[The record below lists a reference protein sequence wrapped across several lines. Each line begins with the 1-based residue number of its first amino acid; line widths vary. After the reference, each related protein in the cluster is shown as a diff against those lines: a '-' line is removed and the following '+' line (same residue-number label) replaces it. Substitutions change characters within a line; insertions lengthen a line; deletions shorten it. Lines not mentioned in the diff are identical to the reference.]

1 MKKIKQKQTKKTA
14 EAMES
19 ALRYQQS
26 GNLQEAEYAY
36 RKILREQPNNV
47 RASFGLAFIL
57 QQKGGAAEAIP
68 WYQKALKLN
77 PEFVDALYN
86 MGSICHQR
94 GQLDEAASYYEK
106 ALQLNPQLA
115 MAYNNLGS
123 ILQQKG
129 RFDEAIGL
137 YQKALQH
144 NPGLVSAYNNLGLA
158 FQEKGQFEEA
168 MGCHRKALSLQPE
181 HPTVHFNIGVL
192 LLMHGD
198 YEKGWQEYEWRR
210 KARDYRGRNFAR
222 PLWDGSDV
230 SGRTILLHS
239 EKGFEGFG
247 DTIQFIR
254 YAPLLAER
262 GAKVVVECQKE
273 LTSLIRNAGG
283 VTQVVSYGEP
293 LPEFDLHCPYLSLPA
308 VFKTT
313 IGSIPSKTPYITAD
327 SGLAQKWR
335 DRTAQDIS
343 GFKVGL
349 VWAGNLAHPRSQYRS
364 CSLDQFL
371 PLAQL
376 DGITIYSL
384 QKGEAAAMAKDPPA
398 GMKVVDYTGDFNDFS
413 DAAALMEN
421 LDLVISVDTAAA
433 HLAGALGKP
442 IWTLL
447 PFVPEWRW
455 LLDREDSPWYP
466 TMRIFRQSSAGDWAG
481 VIARVTD
488 ELRKIAGCSE
498 NNINTI

>member
-1 MKKIKQKQTKKTA
+1 MKKIKQKQTRKIT
-14 EAMES
+14 EAMEL
-19 ALRYQQS
+19 ALRYQEARNFQA
-26 GNLQEAEYAY
+26 AEYLY
-36 RKILREQPNNV
+36 RKILREQPNNS
-47 RASFGLAFIL
+47 RACLGLAFVL
-57 QQKGGAAEAIP
+57 QEKGGVDEAIT

-77 PEFVDALYN
+77 PEFVDASYN
-86 MGSICHQR
+86 LGSIFQKR
-94 GQLDEAASYYEK
+94 GQFDEAMHYYER
-106 ALQLNPQLA
+106 AIQINPQLT

-137 YQKALQH
+137 YQKALRQD
-144 NPGLVSAYNNLGLA
+144 PSLVSVYNNLGLA

-168 MGCHRKALSLQPE
+168 MECHQKALSLKPD

-198 YEKGWQEYEWRR
+198 YEKGWKEYEWR
-210 KARDYRGRNFAR
+210 KKIAGYRGRNFTQ
-222 PLWDGSDV
+222 PSWDVSDI
-230 SGRTILLHS
+230 SGRTIFLYS
-239 EKGFEGFG
+239 EKGYEGFG

-254 YAPLLAER
+254 YAALIAER

-273 LTSLIRNAGG
+273 LTSLLRNVNG
-283 VTQVVSYGEP
+283 VEQVISYGET

-327 SGLAQKWR
+327 PGLVQKWR
-335 DRTAQDIS
+335 DRIRQDS
-343 GFKVGL
+343 SAFKTGL
-349 VWAGNLAHPRSQYRS
+349 VWAGNLGHPRSQYRS
-364 CSLDQFL
+364 CSLDQFS

-376 DGITIYSL
+376 DGITLYSL
-384 QKGEAAAMAKDPPA
+384 QKGEAATMVKNPPA
-398 GMKVVDYTGDFNDFS
+398 GMKVVDYTEDFNDFS

-442 IWTLL
+442 VWTLL

-455 LLDREDSPWYP
+455 LLNREDSPWYP
-466 TMRIFRQSSAGDWAG
+466 TMRIFRQPSPGDWNS
-481 VIARVTD
+481 VIARLAD
-488 ELRKIAGCSE
+488 ELRKIISRSNE
-498 NNINTI
+498 KN

>member
-1 MKKIKQKQTKKTA
+1 MKKIKQKPTKKTA
-14 EAMES
+14 GAMES
-19 ALRYQQS
+19 ALRYQQA
-26 GNLQEAEYAY
+26 GNLQEAEYTY
-36 RKILREQPNNV
+36 RKILREQPNNARV
-47 RASFGLAFIL
+47 CFGLAFVL
-57 QQKGGAAEAIP
+57 QEKGSADEAIT

-86 MGSICHQR
+86 LGSIYHQK

-137 YQKALQH
+137 YQKALRQ
-144 NPGLVSAYNNLGLA
+144 NPGLVSVHNNLGLA

-230 SGRTILLHS
+230 SGRTILLYS

-273 LTSLIRNAGG
+273 LTSLIRNVEG
-283 VTQVVSYGEP
+283 VTQVISYGEQ
-293 LPEFDLHCPYLSLPA
+293 LPGFDLHCPYLSLPA
-308 VFKTT
+308 VF
-313 IGSIPSKTPYITAD
+313 
-327 SGLAQKWR
+327 
-335 DRTAQDIS
+335 
-343 GFKVGL
+343 
-349 VWAGNLAHPRSQYRS
+349 
-364 CSLDQFL
+364 
-371 PLAQL
+371 
-376 DGITIYSL
+376 
-384 QKGEAAAMAKDPPA
+384 
-398 GMKVVDYTGDFNDFS
+398 
-413 DAAALMEN
+413 
-421 LDLVISVDTAAA
+421 
-433 HLAGALGKP
+433 
-442 IWTLL
+442 
-447 PFVPEWRW
+447 
-455 LLDREDSPWYP
+455 
-466 TMRIFRQSSAGDWAG
+466 
-481 VIARVTD
+481 
-488 ELRKIAGCSE
+488 
-498 NNINTI
+498 

>member
-1 MKKIKQKQTKKTA
+1 VKKIKQKQTKKTA

-26 GNLQEAEYAY
+26 GKLQEAEYSY
-36 RKILREQPNNV
+36 RKILREQPNNARV
-47 RASFGLAFIL
+47 CVGLAFVL
-57 QQKGGAAEAIP
+57 QEKGSADEAIT

-77 PEFVDALYN
+77 PEFADALYN
-86 MGSICHQR
+86 LGSIYHR
-94 GQLDEAASYYEK
+94 KGQLDEAARYYEK
-106 ALQLNPQLA
+106 VLQLNPQLA

-137 YQKALQH
+137 YQKALQLT
-144 NPGLVSAYNNLGLA
+144 PGLVSVHNNLGLA

-168 MGCHRKALSLQPE
+168 MECHRKALSLQPE

-210 KARDYRGRNFAR
+210 KATDYRGRNFSR
-222 PLWDGSDV
+222 PLWDGCDV
-230 SGRTILLHS
+230 SGRTILLYS

-273 LTSLIRNAGG
+273 LTSLIKNVEG
-283 VTQVVSYGEP
+283 VTQVVSYGERIP
-293 LPEFDLHCPYLSLPA
+293 GFDLHCPFLSLPA
-308 VFKTT
+308 VFKAT
-313 IGSIPSKTPYITAD
+313 IGSIPSTTPYITAD
-327 SGLAQKWR
+327 PGLVQKWR
-335 DRTAQDIS
+335 DRIGQDNS
-343 GFKVGL
+343 GFKIGL

-371 PLAQL
+371 PLAPF
-376 DGITIYSL
+376 DDITIYSL
-384 QKGEAAAMAKDPPA
+384 QKGEAAAMSKNPPA
-398 GMKVVDYTGDFNDFS
+398 GMKVVDYTEDFNDFS
-413 DAAALMEN
+413 DAAAFMEN

-442 IWTLL
+442 VWTLL

-466 TMRIFRQSSAGDWAG
+466 TMRIFRQPSAGDWKS
-481 VIARVTD
+481 VISRVAD
-488 ELRKIAGCSE
+488 ELRIRISGSNEK
-498 NNINTI
+498 N

>member
-14 EAMES
+14 EATES

-26 GNLQEAEYAY
+26 GNLQEAEYIY
-36 RKILREQPNNV
+36 RRITREQPNNARV
-47 RASFGLAFIL
+47 CFGLAFVL
-57 QQKGGAAEAIP
+57 QGKGSADEAIT

-77 PEFVDALYN
+77 PQFVDALYN
-86 MGSICHQR
+86 LGSTYHQK
-94 GQLDEAASYYEK
+94 GQLDEAVGYYEK

-168 MGCHRKALSLQPE
+168 MGCYRKALSLQPE

-210 KARDYRGRNFAR
+210 KARDYRRRDFTR
-222 PLWDGSDV
+222 PLWDGSGV
-230 SGRTILLHS
+230 SGRTILLYS

-273 LTSLIRNAGG
+273 LTSLIRNVEG
-283 VTQVVSYGEP
+283 VTQVVSYGERV
-293 LPEFDLHCPYLSLPA
+293 PEFDLHCPYLSLPA
-308 VFKTT
+308 VFKAT
-313 IGSIPSKTPYITAD
+313 IGSIPSKTAYITAD
-327 SGLAQKWR
+327 PGLAQKWR
-335 DRTAQDIS
+335 DRIGQDIS
-343 GFKVGL
+343 GLKIGL
-349 VWAGNLAHPRSQYRS
+349 VWAGNLSHPRSQYRS
-364 CSLDQFL
+364 CSLDQFS
-371 PLAQL
+371 PFAQL
-376 DGITIYSL
+376 DDITIYSL
-384 QKGEAAAMAKDPPA
+384 QKGETATMAKNPPA
-398 GMKVVDYTGDFNDFS
+398 GMRVVDYTEDFNDFS

-442 IWTLL
+442 VWTLL

-466 TMRIFRQSSAGDWAG
+466 TMRIFRQPSPGDWKS
-481 VIARVTD
+481 VISRVAD
-488 ELRKIAGCSE
+488 ELREKISRSNE
-498 NNINTI
+498 KN